1 MRANG
6 FAFKK
11 GIFCRIENDMAFCMN
26 LEMPTGTV
34 YSNCFVLPLYVP
46 TEFCYMTY
54 GTRLTVGA
62 AERDGDAENAAELAD
77 KLMSILS
84 NDIFP
89 CFQTITSPD
98 AFFTQVSHRA
108 LFAPHECRISDVFVQ
123 RLRLATAFYEK
134 RYSEIPEICGEYMK
148 VLADAPYLPSGCKK
162 IYLDEIR
169 LFQNAMT
176 LSDPEA
182 ASGPKRLC
190 QPAVDG
196 FQAVNWWL
204 ATRKDGTL
212 TPTSRRGISA
222 TKRRK
227 HL

>member
-1 MRANG
+1 MNRRDNGKKGNGMTFCERIRENAQSFMRANG

-11 GIFCRIENDMAFCMN
+11 GIFYRIENDMAFCVN

-62 AERDGDAENAAELAD
+62 AERDGGAGNAAGLAGEW
-77 KLMSILS
+77 MSILS

-108 LFAPHECRISDVFVQ
+108 LFAPYECRISDVFVQ
-123 RLRLATAFYEK
+123 RLRMATAFYEK
-134 RYSEIPEICGEYMK
+134 RYSEISEIW
-148 VLADAPYLPSGCKK
+148 
-162 IYLDEIR
+162 
-169 LFQNAMT
+169 
-176 LSDPEA
+176 
-182 ASGPKRLC
+182 AS
-190 QPAVDG
+190 
-196 FQAVNWWL
+196 
-204 ATRKDGTL
+204 TRRSL
-212 TPTSRRGISA
+212 RTPRT
-222 TKRRK
+222 
-227 HL
+227 

>member
-1 MRANG
+1 MMTFCKIIQKNMQKFMKANG
-6 FAFKK
+6 FISTK
-11 GIFCRIENDMAFCMN
+11 GVFYRIENDMAFCVN

-54 GTRLTVGA
+54 GTRLTIGT

-89 CFQTITSPD
+89 RFQTIISPE
-98 AFFTQVSHRA
+98 AFFVLVSHRE
-108 LFAPHECRISDVFVQ
+108 LFAPHECRIPDVFVQ

-134 RYSEIPEICGEYMK
+134 RYSEVSEICSEYTK
-148 VLADAPYLPSGCKK
+148 VLADAPYLTSGCKK

-169 LFQNAMT
+169 LFQNALA
-176 LSDPEA
+176 LSDPEKENRMA
-182 ASGPKRLC
+182 EII
-190 QPAVDG
+190 
-196 FQAVNWWL
+196 
-204 ATRKDGTL
+204 RKTGRACFGL
-212 TPTSRRGISA
+212 
-222 TKRRK
+222 
-227 HL
+227 

>member
-1 MRANG
+1 
-6 FAFKK
+6 
-11 GIFCRIENDMAFCMN
+11 
-26 LEMPTGTV
+26 
-34 YSNCFVLPLYVP
+34 
-46 TEFCYMTY
+46 MTY

-62 AERDGDAENAAELAD
+62 AERDGGAGNAAELAD

-89 CFQTITSPD
+89 CFQTITSLD

-148 VLADAPYLPSGCKK
+148 VLADTPYLPSGCKK

-169 LFQNAMT
+169 LFQKCYDAEQSRSGFRCKNGFVNRRLT
-176 LSDPEA
+176 DFKLSI
-182 ASGPKRLC
+182 GGL
-190 QPAVDG
+190 QPGKTV
-196 FQAVNWWL
+196 
-204 ATRKDGTL
+204 
-212 TPTSRRGISA
+212 
-222 TKRRK
+222 
-227 HL
+227 H